1 MKRKCIVKHYSG
13 MTITSRADDVTQ
25 EVLDKTI
32 KSLEG
37 SPDTLILFDEEDN
50 IHVIKKDFL
59 SNSVITFQKCED

>member
-1 MKRKCIVKHYSG
+1 MKRKCIVTHYSG
-13 MTITSRADDVTQ
+13 RTVTSRADDVTQ

-32 KSLEG
+32 KSLEAD
-37 SPDTLILFDEEDN
+37 SLVLFDEKDN